1 MSARKVTHEIK
12 LPLSLTIILGVI
24 AFGLIANVFKPIL
37 QIDEAFASNQVH
49 KIAICRADGQDC
61 AGIKSGEGFTK
72 HYATQNGGGWFT
84 LTSQ

>member
-1 MSARKVTHEIK
+1 MSGRKVTHEIR

-24 AFGLIANVFKPIL
+24 AFGLIANFFKPIL

-61 AGIKSGEGFTK
+61 AGIIRGKGLTRS
-72 HYATQNGGGWFT
+72 NGGGWFT
-84 LTSQ
+84 LKSL